1 MDWEAQRVDG
11 PETKASEVVMNGE
24 RSSHGRRFAVLR
36 FMVPGMAESTAKQI
50 KLEARRRARE
60 EQGKANAER
69 VKRDR
74 ANVEDVAI
82 WTVAVNKV
90 ATVDAWETER
100 LAAVRD
106 QVRAEAARRRAA
118 DRAQGSAAIARM
130 QGRGETLATIAK
142 LAGVSVGVTRT
153 WSRYSP
159 TTPTP
164 TTKGGSDALGADT
177 EGQ

>member
-1 MDWEAQRVDG
+1 
-11 PETKASEVVMNGE
+11 
-24 RSSHGRRFAVLR
+24 
-36 FMVPGMAESTAKQI
+36 MVPAMAESTAKNI

-60 EQGKANAER
+60 EQAKANAER
-69 VKRDR
+69 VQRDR

-90 ATVDAWETER
+90 AAVDAWEAER
-100 LAAVRD
+100 LAAVRE
-106 QVRAEAARRRAA
+106 QVRAEAARRRAG

-142 LAGVSVGVTRT
+142 LAGAGVGVIRT

-159 TTPTP
+159 TT
-164 TTKGGSDALGADT
+164 KASASKNGSDALGA
-177 EGQ
+177 